1 VNAPPRW
8 TGEGLT
14 DRGLVRASN
23 QDAFYI
29 ANDRR
34 LWIVADGMG
43 GHPAG
48 DVASR
53 LAVEHLSALTLP
65 APETDPASWLD
76 AALRDANRAVY
87 EAARRRASW
96 LGMGT
101 TVVVMM
107 MVEGR
112 SEAIIGYVG
121 DSRAYHYQRGC
132 LHQLTRDH
140 TLADE
145 AVRAG
150 LLSEADARRHPHRHI
165 LSRALGTEPVTR
177 PDVFRCRLEPK
188 DAILLCTDGL
198 TKMLDDA
205 KILEL
210 LERPGHRT
218 QHCAALIDEANRQG
232 GEDNTTVLMISA
244 D

>member
-1 VNAPPRW
+1 MNVPLRW
-8 TGEGLT
+8 TGAGLT

-29 ANDRR
+29 SNERR

-65 APETDPASWLD
+65 EPGTDPASWLD

-87 EAARRRASW
+87 EAARRRTSW
-96 LGMGT
+96 RGMGT

-107 MVEGR
+107 MVEDR

-121 DSRAYHYQRGC
+121 DSRAYHYRGGR
-132 LHQLTRDH
+132 LRQLTRDH
-140 TLADE
+140 TL
-145 AVRAG
+145 
-150 LLSEADARRHPHRHI
+150 
-165 LSRALGTEPVTR
+165 
-177 PDVFRCRLEPK
+177 
-188 DAILLCTDGL
+188 
-198 TKMLDDA
+198 
-205 KILEL
+205 
-210 LERPGHRT
+210 
-218 QHCAALIDEANRQG
+218 
-232 GEDNTTVLMISA
+232 
-244 D
+244 